1 MVKNSLRAQMYT
13 LFVYFFVFGMVGSSW
28 VVRLPEVRSALHVST
43 AQLGLVLFAGAIG
56 AMTGIL
62 LAGRYV
68 AKFGSRAGAL
78 LGFNLVFLG
87 YIGQATGVA
96 LESVALVS
104 LSAVISGLGYGLGDV
119 AINVEGTD
127 MEKRLSRSL
136 MPPLHGAYSIG
147 TLAGAGIGTVAIAI
161 GVPLPLQ
168 IYALCAI
175 VAVVAWTTIRL
186 LPRETGRA
194 SSTESSGASGKP
206 PAVWRDPRIVFLGLA
221 LLCITLGEGAGL
233 DWLAL
238 SMVDDYLTDPVRASI
253 AFAVMMAAMTV
264 VRFTGG
270 FIIDRFGRV
279 PVLRSFAVAGI
290 IGLLLIILSHVY
302 WLALVGAALWGV
314 GVALGFPVLLSAAA
328 DGDTAGSSRRVSVV
342 ASFGYIAFLSGPPI
356 LGLIGE
362 AWGLLNMFYI
372 LVALFAAS
380 LVFAGAAKQ
389 RQSVT

>member
-161 GVPLPLQ
+161 GVPLPFQ

-342 ASFGYIAFLSGPPI
+342 ASIGYIAFLSGPPI
-356 LGLIGE
+356 LGLVGE

>member
-161 GVPLPLQ
+161 GVPLPFQ

-356 LGLIGE
+356 LGLVGE

>member
-1 MVKNSLRAQMYT
+1 MVKNAVRAQMYT
-13 LFVYFFVFGMVGSSW
+13 LFLYFFVFGMVGSSW
-28 VVRLPEVRSALHVST
+28 VVRLPEVRSALHIST

-104 LSAVISGLGYGLGDV
+104 LSAVVSGLGYGLGDV

-147 TLAGAGIGTVAIAI
+147 TLAGAGIGTIAIAS
-161 GVPLPLQ
+161 GVPLPFQ

-194 SSTESSGASGKP
+194 SSTESSGAAGKP